1 MFFKKNNSDSVL
13 DLTKKDNSDS
23 ILKIIFN
30 KPNIL
35 KIFLFILTFIF
46 LYMGSSNIFM
56 IIFPGSIGSVDDWGE
71 FTPIGQS
78 VAILLAFL
86 ASWYIFNFYYKYT
99 EIRNMFKDIVLL
111 LNNYDSQEIGVLDKL
126 DFRKIYENREYR
138 KIEKYKETLLRD
150 YGIYY
155 NRSKIYKAAE
165 SIINNFED
173 STYYKYLKRLDEIFE
188 SNIASIDKNKHK
200 EEIEQIK
207 DRLYN
212 KFLNKCDKKEYL
224 YISKDDGIVGELYK
238 KTLNEFYK
246 GFKNY
251 KEQPVI
257 YKEKYLKYHLELK
270 NKKS

>member
-35 KIFLFILTFIF
+35 KIFLFILVFIF

-56 IIFPGSIGSVDDWGE
+56 IIFPGSIGSLDDWGE

-78 VAILLAFL
+78 AAILLSFL
-86 ASWYIFNFYYKYT
+86 ASWYIFNFYYKYI
-99 EIRNMFKDIVLL
+99 EIRNMFQDIVLL

-126 DFRKIYENREYR
+126 DFMKAYENRKYR
-138 KIEKYKETLLRD
+138 KIEKYKEILLRD

-155 NRSKIYKAAE
+155 NQSKLHEAAE

-173 STYYKYLKRLDEIFE
+173 SNYYKYLI
-188 SNIASIDKNKHK
+188 NI
-200 EEIEQIK
+200 
-207 DRLYN
+207 R
-212 KFLNKCDKKEYL
+212 
-224 YISKDDGIVGELYK
+224 
-238 KTLNEFYK
+238 
-246 GFKNY
+246 
-251 KEQPVI
+251 
-257 YKEKYLKYHLELK
+257 
-270 NKKS
+270 